1 MRMFARKNRRQ
12 FQSHP
17 VLRPHMMAV
26 AGSLGTLLIGL
37 ACNSAALDAIL
48 DATVED
54 ISRFGP
60 PAVAKPSYP
69 DQSFVNFESPHVH
82 PLDITADRKTLLAVN
97 TPDNRL
103 EVFDI
108 AGPSPVHRAS
118 IPVGLEPVSVR
129 VRDSG
134 QAWVANHLSDSV
146 SIVDLLSGVTIR
158 TLHAGD
164 EPTDIAFAG
173 EYAFVVC
180 SQINQV
186 SRYSLSDL
194 TAAPLVIPI
203 AGEDPRMA
211 VVSPDGKRLFVSI
224 FESGNA
230 TTIVPAPMV
239 SDPAGPYGGQNPPPN
254 RGGEFA
260 PAINGELPTAPKL
273 ALIVRKDRV
282 RNAWLD
288 DNGADWSQFVTWD
301 VLDHDVAVIDVDSL
315 AVTYV
320 GALMTTDM
328 ALTNV
333 GTRGVAVV
341 GTEAFNQIR
350 FEPNAKSHFIQSR
363 IALIDGDGT
372 PGAIRDLNPHLDTL
386 ISSGTRT
393 IPENERA
400 RSLADPR
407 GVVFHAD
414 GQSGYVTGMGSNN
427 VVRIAADGVRLGQL
441 DVGQGPTGV
450 ILDETAGRL
459 FVLNRFDSSI
469 STIDTTRFLET
480 ARTTFFDPT
489 PAEIRAG
496 RPFLYDARKTSGL
509 GTTACAAC
517 HVDGRWDALAWDLG
531 DPAGSMKTFNQECEV
546 LVGAL
551 QVECDDFHPLKGPM
565 TTQTLQGIVGQEPLH
580 WRGDRENLGAFNP
593 AFVGLLGRETELTES
608 EMAAFEAFVASVVFS
623 PNPYRNPDNTLK
635 TEVFG
640 GNAQRGFELYT
651 RETIDSAEG
660 MALRDPHNPSSGLL
674 ASLGPLFSCNRCHE
688 LPTGSDRKVTSA
700 SSLGRE
706 QGTKVPQL
714 RNMHEKIGL
723 FKDGTPA
730 TRGFG
735 YTHTGEFPTIDEF
748 LKLPNFDFGDGAA
761 GDQKRTD
768 VIAFVL
774 SMAVDTHAGI
784 GIQAT
789 LNGDAANDAAER
801 PRLDFLLALADEGD
815 VGLVARG
822 RIAGE
827 SRGFRYDGFGVFQSD
842 RVSQIFSTDELI
854 AAAGSNSP
862 ITWTVV
868 PRGSQTRIGID
879 RNSDG
884 TYDGDQN

>member
-1 MRMFARKNRRQ
+1 MRTKFDKAACQHPGLRKFRSRL
-12 FQSHP
+12 FPIVS
-17 VLRPHMMAV
+17 
-26 AGSLGTLLIGL
+26 SLGLVLVGI
-37 ACNSAALDAIL
+37 ACNSATLDRIL

-69 DQSFVNFESPHVH
+69 DQTFVNFESPHVH
-82 PLDITADRKTLLAVN
+82 PLDLTPDGKTLLAVN

-103 EVFDI
+103 EVFDVSGAAPI
-108 AGPSPVHRAS
+108 HRVS

-129 VRDSG
+129 ARDDS

-146 SIVDLLSGVTIR
+146 SIVNLKTAVTIK
-158 TLHAGD
+158 TLHPGD
-164 EPTDIAFAG
+164 EPTDVAFAG
-173 EYAFVVC
+173 EHAFVVC

-186 SRYSLSDL
+186 LRYALTDL
-194 TAAPLVIPI
+194 NAAPQVIPI
-203 AGEDPRMA
+203 TGEDPRMA
-211 VVSPDGKRLFVSI
+211 TVSADGKRLVVSI

-239 SDPAGPYGGQNPPPN
+239 SDPGGPYGGQNPPPN
-254 RGGEFA
+254 RGGAFA
-260 PAINGELPTAPKL
+260 PAINGELPTSPKL
-273 ALIVRKDRV
+273 AIIVRKDAASG
-282 RNAWLD
+282 AWLD
-288 DNGADWSQFVTWD
+288 DNGADWSAFVTWD
-301 VLDHDVAVIDVDSL
+301 VLDHDLAIIDVDSL
-315 AVTYV
+315 AVSYV
-320 GALMTTDM
+320 SALMTTDM
-328 ALTNV
+328 AVAPV
-333 GTRGVAVV
+333 GDTGFAVV
-341 GTEAFNQIR
+341 GTEALNQVR
-350 FEPNAKSHFIQSR
+350 FEPNAKAHFIQSR
-363 IALIDGDGT
+363 IAVIAGDGVPT
-372 PGAIRDLNPHLDTL
+372 SIRDLNQHLEPL
-386 ISSGTRT
+386 IAAGVRS
-393 IPENERA
+393 IPEAERS

-407 GVVFHAD
+407 GVIFHKD
-414 GQSGYVTGMGSNN
+414 GQSGYVTGLGSNN
-427 VVRIAADGVRLGQL
+427 VIRIAADGLRLGQL

-450 ILDETAGRL
+450 VLDDLTGRL
-459 FVLNRFDSSI
+459 YVLNRFESSI
-469 STIDTTRFLET
+469 STIDTGSFSET
-480 ARTTFFDPT
+480 SRTIFHDPT
-489 PAEIRAG
+489 PPQIRAG

-517 HVDGRWDALAWDLG
+517 HIDGRWDALAWDLG
-531 DPAGSMKTFNQECEV
+531 DPGGAMKTFNQECEV

-565 TTQTLQGIVGQEPLH
+565 TTQTFQGIIGQEPLH
-580 WRGDRENLGAFNP
+580 WRGDRENLAAFNP
-593 AFVGLLGRETELTES
+593 AFVGLLGRELQLSDT
-608 EMAAFEAFVASVVFS
+608 EMAAFEAFVATLAYP
-623 PNPYRNPDNTLK
+623 PNPNRNPDNSLK

-640 GNAQRGFELYT
+640 GNAQRGFELFT
-651 RETIDSAEG
+651 REPIDSAEG
-660 MALRDPHNPSSGLL
+660 MAARDPKNPSSALL

-748 LKLPNFDFGDGAA
+748 LHLPNFNFGDGAA

-774 SMAVDTHAGI
+774 SMAVDTHAGV

-789 LNGDAANDAAER
+789 LNGDAANDAVER
-801 PRLDFLLALADEGD
+801 PRLDSLLALADEGD
-815 VGLVARG
+815 VGLIAKGLVAG
-822 RIAGE
+822 V
-827 SRGFRYDGFGVFQSD
+827 SRGYRYDGFGVFQSD
-842 RVSQIFSTDELI
+842 RAEQKLATADLI
-854 AAAGSNSP
+854 AAAGAASP
-862 ITWTVV
+862 ITWTIV
-868 PRGSQTRIGID
+868 PRGLQTRAGID

-884 TYDGDQN
+884 IYDGE

>member
-1 MRMFARKNRRQ
+1 MQTTRSNKDARPERQ
-12 FQSHP
+12 RKVFQPRILILSA
-17 VLRPHMMAV
+17 M
-26 AGSLGTLLIGL
+26 LGTMLIGQ
-37 ACNSAALDAIL
+37 ACNSTALDRIL

-54 ISRFGP
+54 VSRFGP
-60 PAVAKPSYP
+60 PASAKPSYP

-82 PLDITADRKTLLAVN
+82 PLDITSDGKMLLAVN

-103 EVFDI
+103 EVFDTT
-108 AGPSPVHRAS
+108 GPSPVHRAS

-129 VRDSG
+129 VRDSA

-146 SIVDLLSGVTIR
+146 SIVDLVAGVTIR
-158 TLHAGD
+158 TLHPGD

-186 SRYSLSDL
+186 LRYTLADL
-194 TAAPLVIPI
+194 AADPRVIPI
-203 AGEDPRMA
+203 VGEDPRMA
-211 VVSPDGKRLFVSI
+211 VVSADGKRLFFSI

-260 PAINGELPTAPKL
+260 PPINSDLPASPKL
-273 ALIVRKDRV
+273 ALIVRKDKD

-288 DNGADWSQFVTWD
+288 DNGADWSDFVTWD
-301 VLDHDVAVIDVDSL
+301 VRDHDLAIVDVDSL
-315 AVTYV
+315 AVTYID
-320 GALMTTDM
+320 ALMTTDM
-328 ALTNV
+328 ALAPI
-333 GTRGVAVV
+333 GADGFAVV
-341 GTEAFNQIR
+341 GTEAFNQVR
-350 FEPNAKSHFIQSR
+350 FEPNANAHFVQSR
-363 IALIDGDGT
+363 IALIAPDGT
-372 PGAIRDLNPHLDTL
+372 PKFIGDLNPHLEPL
-386 ISSGTRT
+386 ISAGTRT
-393 IPENERA
+393 IPETERS

-407 GVVFHAD
+407 GIVFHAD
-414 GQSGYVTGMGSNN
+414 GQSGYVCGMGSNN
-427 VVRIAADGVRLGQL
+427 VARIAADGSRLGHL
-441 DVGQGPTGV
+441 DVGQGPTGMV
-450 ILDETAGRL
+450 LDDATGRL
-459 FVLNRFDSSI
+459 FVLNRFDGSI
-469 STIDTTRFLET
+469 STIDTTRFVET
-480 ARTTFFDPT
+480 DRTTYFDPT
-489 PAEIRAG
+489 PAEIRGG

-509 GTTACAAC
+509 GTTSCAAC
-517 HVDGRWDALAWDLG
+517 HIDGRWDALAWDLG
-531 DPAGSMKTFNQECEV
+531 DPAGSMKAFNQECEV

-551 QVECDDFHPLKGPM
+551 QVECDDFHPMKGPM
-565 TTQTLQGIVGQEPLH
+565 TTQTLQGIVAQEPLH
-580 WRGDRENLGAFNP
+580 WRGDRENLAAFNP
-593 AFVGLLGRETELTES
+593 AFVGLLGRETTLTEN
-608 EMAAFEAFVASVVFS
+608 EMAAFEAFVATLVFP

-651 RETIDSAEG
+651 REPIDSAEG
-660 MALRDPHNPSSGLL
+660 MAARDPHNPSSGIL

-774 SMAVDTHAGI
+774 SMATDTHAGV

-789 LNGDAANDAAER
+789 LNGDAANDAVER
-801 PRLDFLLALADEGD
+801 ARLDFLLSLADGGD
-815 VGLVARG
+815 VGLIAKG
-822 RIAGE
+822 RIAGQL
-827 SRGFRYDGFGVFQSD
+827 RGFRYDGFGIFQSD
-842 RVSQIFSTDELI
+842 RAGQTLTTDELI
-854 AAAGSNSP
+854 TAADLSSP
-862 ITWTVV
+862 VTWTIV
-868 PRGSQTRIGID
+868 PRGSQARIGID
-879 RNSDG
+879 RDSDG
-884 TYDGDQN
+884 TFDGDE